1 MNNVLKKKTYTAVN
15 SWYTSSQKTD
25 TALTEM
31 LKFLTATQIWT
42 CKSLR
47 NANNSGPLS
56 QRSDFLYP
64 HFTVE
69 SGNDMEKYFR
79 TTIPESKNVT
89 KRITCQDKI
98 KSGIT

>member
-1 MNNVLKKKTYTAVN
+1 MNNVLKKKTYTAVY

-25 TALTEM
+25 TVLTEM

-56 QRSDFLYP
+56 
-64 HFTVE
+64 
-69 SGNDMEKYFR
+69 
-79 TTIPESKNVT
+79 
-89 KRITCQDKI
+89 
-98 KSGIT
+98 